1 MMIETTIESVIK
13 SNITGEEKTLTTKY
27 DALNDIVRCFVQD
40 SNSKG
45 KETCVYDVFIRGNFD
60 DALEKHRNLVT
71 RYTEILNK
79 EDYEIYS
86 EMAQRFDEE
95 PT

>member
-1 MMIETTIESVIK
+1 M
-13 SNITGEEKTLTTKY
+13 
-27 DALNDIVRCFVQD
+27 
-40 SNSKG
+40 
-45 KETCVYDVFIRGNFD
+45 FIRGNFD